1 MSIGSISG
9 STNWWQNQVAQ
20 ASASTSAGSTAAAS
34 PTSDNITNTGTIA
47 ASNVSSFMQA
57 FSADLQAMLTQL
69 GDEAN
74 PSATASTST
83 ATSSSTTA
91 SATDPTDT
99 TQSQGEV
106 HHHHHHMHGG
116 GEGGSM
122 DNTANQLVGQIG
134 QSLQGGTLVRGRSPS
149 RPVSSLETSCRR
161 CSPTARRHRPSPS
174 HPSWLD
180 ATRSSHRRDEARFL
194 NRTLTTAGLLS
205 STDDC

>member
-9 STNWWQNQVAQ
+9 STNWRQNQVAQ
-20 ASASTSAGSTAAAS
+20 AAASSNVGTTSAAS
-34 PTSDNITNTGTIA
+34 PTSDGITNTGTVA
-47 ASNVSSFMQA
+47 ASNVSSFMQS

-74 PSATASTST
+74 TSATSPAASANT

-91 SATDPTDT
+91 SATNPTDPT
-99 TQSQGEV
+99 QAQGEV

-134 QSLQGGTLVRGRSPS
+134 QSLQGGTLGSGQISQSASVFAGDVMQALQSYGS
-149 RPVSSLETSCRR
+149 TAASASL
-161 CSPTARRHRPSPS
+161 PPILA
-174 HPSWLD
+174 
-180 ATRSSHRRDEARFL
+180 
-194 NRTLTTAGLLS
+194 
-205 STDDC
+205 

>member
-20 ASASTSAGSTAAAS
+20 ASASSNVGTTAATS
-34 PTSDNITNTGTIA
+34 PTSGSITNTGTVA
-47 ASNVSSFMQA
+47 ASNVSSFMQS

-74 PSATASTST
+74 PSSTSATSPAASTST
-83 ATSSSTTA
+83 ATGTSTAAGSTTA
-91 SATDPTDT
+91 SATNTTDP

-134 QSLQGGTLVRGRSPS
+134 QSLQGGTLGSGQISQSASVFAGDVMQALQSYGS
-149 RPVSSLETSCRR
+149 TAASASL
-161 CSPTARRHRPSPS
+161 PPILA
-174 HPSWLD
+174 
-180 ATRSSHRRDEARFL
+180 
-194 NRTLTTAGLLS
+194 
-205 STDDC
+205 

>member
-74 PSATASTST
+74 PSATSAATASTST

-134 QSLQGGTLVRGRSPS
+134 QSLQGGTLSTGQITQSASVFAGDVMQALQSYGS
-149 RPVSSLETSCRR
+149 TASSISL
-161 CSPTARRHRPSPS
+161 PPILA
-174 HPSWLD
+174 
-180 ATRSSHRRDEARFL
+180 
-194 NRTLTTAGLLS
+194 
-205 STDDC
+205 

>member
-20 ASASTSAGSTAAAS
+20 ASASPNVGTTSAAS
-34 PTSDNITNTGTIA
+34 PTSNSITNTGTVA
-47 ASNVSSFMQA
+47 ASNVSSFMQS

-74 PSATASTST
+74 TSATSTTSAAASTGT
-83 ATSSSTTA
+83 ATSSSTAA
-91 SATDPTDT
+91 SATDPTDP

-122 DNTANQLVGQIG
+122 DHTANQLVSQIG
-134 QSLQGGTLVRGRSPS
+134 QSLQGGKLGSGQITQSASVFAGDVMQALQSYGSTAAGA
-149 RPVSSLETSCRR
+149 SL
-161 CSPTARRHRPSPS
+161 PPILA
-174 HPSWLD
+174 
-180 ATRSSHRRDEARFL
+180 
-194 NRTLTTAGLLS
+194 
-205 STDDC
+205 

>member
-134 QSLQGGTLVRGRSPS
+134 QSLQGGTLSTGQITQSASVFAGDVMQALQSYGS
-149 RPVSSLETSCRR
+149 TASSISL
-161 CSPTARRHRPSPS
+161 PPILA
-174 HPSWLD
+174 
-180 ATRSSHRRDEARFL
+180 
-194 NRTLTTAGLLS
+194 
-205 STDDC
+205 

>member
-134 QSLQGGTLVRGRSPS
+134 QSLQGGTLSTGADH
-149 RPVSSLETSCRR
+149 PVGQCLRW
-161 CSPTARRHRPSPS
+161 RRHAGVAVLRLDGIVHLPPT
-174 HPSWLD
+174 HPGLMP
-180 ATRSSHRRDEARFL
+180 RGQV
-194 NRTLTTAGLLS
+194 TAVMRLGF
-205 STDDC
+205 STEP

>member
-20 ASASTSAGSTAAAS
+20 ASASSNVGTISAAS
-34 PTSDNITNTGTIA
+34 PTNSSITNTGTVA
-47 ASNVSSFMQA
+47 ASNVSSFMQS

-74 PSATASTST
+74 TSATSATSATSPAGSTST
-83 ATSSSTTA
+83 AMGTSTAAGSTTA
-91 SATDPTDT
+91 SATNPTDP

-134 QSLQGGTLVRGRSPS
+134 QSLQGGTLGSGQISQSASVFAGDVMQALQSYGS
-149 RPVSSLETSCRR
+149 TAAGTSL
-161 CSPTARRHRPSPS
+161 PPILA
-174 HPSWLD
+174 
-180 ATRSSHRRDEARFL
+180 
-194 NRTLTTAGLLS
+194 
-205 STDDC
+205 

>member
-20 ASASTSAGSTAAAS
+20 ASASSNVGTISAAS
-34 PTSDNITNTGTIA
+34 PTNSSITNTGTVA
-47 ASNVSSFMQA
+47 ASNVSSFMQS

-74 PSATASTST
+74 TSATSATSPAGSTST
-83 ATSSSTTA
+83 AAGSTTA
-91 SATDPTDT
+91 SATNPTDP

-106 HHHHHHMHGG
+106 HHHHHHHMHGG

-134 QSLQGGTLVRGRSPS
+134 QSLQGGTLGSGQISQSASVFGGDVMQALQSYGS
-149 RPVSSLETSCRR
+149 TAAGASL
-161 CSPTARRHRPSPS
+161 PPILA
-174 HPSWLD
+174 
-180 ATRSSHRRDEARFL
+180 
-194 NRTLTTAGLLS
+194 
-205 STDDC
+205 